1 MVLDASALLAVLFRE
16 EGYEELLEELRRTR
30 PHKVAAPTLAEAV
43 IVLGA
48 RLGFERV
55 HLLFELLTE
64 LQAEI
69 VPFTERHAREAIS
82 AYRRYGRGR
91 HPAGL
96 NFGDCLSYAL
106 ARVEGEPLLYKGQD
120 FDRTDLAWK
129 PS

>member
-1 MVLDASALLAVLFRE
+1 V
-16 EGYEELLEELRRTR
+16 
-30 PHKVAAPTLAEAV
+30 EAG

-55 HLLFELLTE
+55 PLLLELLEE
-64 LQAEI
+64 LQVEV
-69 VPFTERHAREAIS
+69 VPFTEEH
-82 AYRRYGRGR
+82 YQRGHPSLRNATERAR

-96 NFGDCLSYAL
+96 NLGDCLSYAL
-106 ARVEGEPLLYKGQD
+106 AKVEGEPLLYKGED

>member
-1 MVLDASALLAVLFRE
+1 MVLDTSALLGILFRE
-16 EGYEELLEELRRTR
+16 EGYEELLEQLRRTR
-30 PHKVAAPTLAEAV
+30 PNKVAAPTLAEAG

-82 AYRRYGRGR
+82 AYRRYGRGK

-106 ARVEGEPLLYKGQD
+106 ARVEGEPLLYKGQG

>member
-1 MVLDASALLAVLFRE
+1 M
-16 EGYEELLEELRRTR
+16 
-30 PHKVAAPTLAEAV
+30 
-43 IVLGA
+43 
-48 RLGFERV
+48 